1 MVRLMPN
8 FDKFELEAFK
18 SAGHSKWKVFKWAV
32 ALLSGRFKQG
42 KNLLERSDGS
52 MCCVGVLCKIS
63 GVARTVSE
71 EGYVYY
77 THEGHT
83 TAIWIAPHEL
93 LGGKLVDPDDNYP
106 EFGRKNDLYDVS
118 FREIGLFLLRS
129 LFPIRKEKDA
139 RYEQR

>member
-1 MVRLMPN
+1 MVRLTPN

-18 SAGHSKWKVFKWAV
+18 AAGHSKWRVFKWAI
-32 ALLSGRFKQG
+32 ALLSGRYKQG
-42 KNLLERSDGS
+42 KHLLEATDGA

-63 GVARTVSE
+63 GVPKRIDINGRVRYSGSPVWVE
-71 EGYVYY
+71 
-77 THEGHT
+77 
-83 TAIWIAPHEL
+83 PHEI
-93 LGGKLVDPDDNYP
+93 LGGKYISADDYYP
-106 EFGRKNDLYDVS
+106 EFDRKNDVDNVK